1 MLAFS
6 FFLAKFNKKL
16 TQILKKDQKT
26 KILTSEKMSN
36 NEETYRLSFQKN
48 NEIISL
54 NALEL
59 TLNVKTDINQNNFK

>member
-1 MLAFS
+1 
-6 FFLAKFNKKL
+6 
-16 TQILKKDQKT
+16 
-26 KILTSEKMSN
+26 MSN

-59 TLNVKTDINQNNFK
+59 TLNVKTDIKYDYEYEAEAQEFNVPVDWNI